1 MAKFY
6 HWVAKHKLPAF
17 LLFSFALCLG
27 YSVFF
32 YWWSMP
38 LWAILLFD
46 GFLLL
51 VNYAFVSSCSLK
63 LIQKALL
70 KLENNC
76 DPYPLLEET
85 KKLLTYKNPKAA
97 GQNLLINHCVALRC
111 TGEYQKVYDTLS
123 AINIDKYAGTLPFV
137 KCVYYNNLM
146 DVCLL
151 LEKNEQA
158 ELLYAKTTMLYA
170 DIKNRK
176 QQKALA
182 PNALCAKASDC
193 FRRQDYAQTL
203 RILGELKPANARMD
217 VEIALLC
224 AETYLKLGEPERA
237 KAKLLYVIEHGNKLF
252 CVAEARKL
260 LETCYCEP

>member
-1 MAKFY
+1 MTKFY
-6 HWVAKHKLPAF
+6 HWVAKHKRTAF
-17 LLFSFALCLG
+17 VLFSVAFCLV
-27 YSVFF
+27 YSLFF
-32 YWWSMP
+32 YWWSIP

-63 LIQKALL
+63 LVQKALQEL
-70 KLENNC
+70 DNSC

-85 KKLLTYKNPKAA
+85 EKLLSYKNAKTAE
-97 GQNLLINHCVALRC
+97 QNLLINHCVALRY

-146 DVCLL
+146 DICLL

-170 DIKNRK
+170 DIKNKK
-176 QQKALA
+176 QRKALE

-193 FRRQDYAQTL
+193 FRRQDYAQTIQ
-203 RILGELKPANARMD
+203 ILSEMKPANARME
-217 VEIALLC
+217 VGIALLC
-224 AETYLKLGEPERA
+224 AEAYLKLGEPERA
-237 KAKLLYVIEHGNKLF
+237 KAKLLYVIGHGNKLF
-252 CVAEARKL
+252 CVTEARRL
-260 LETCYCEP
+260 LDTCYC